1 MHLIFLKGCWVLPL
15 KKVAVLKISN
25 CWWGFL
31 GTFVTS
37 TLLLH
42 LPDDLSRHG
51 GMEIDCVVP
60 QALSCLVTLS
70 TATFEWFAYA
80 DLCSVAVLGV
90 VLDTVHIL
98 WGRRENVSAQLG
110 WHGLCFQ
117 LKTENGSALWA
128 RSINRHELLL
138 GVTHGLCSQGTRWDK
153 ENNLCGSQ
161 NSPTWVI
168 LISISQCMSLPKEY
182 HFMGSH
188 MVALC
193 ILTSFSYS
201 TDKSYSEVH
210 LQANKE
216 LAGRLGSH
224 LFKEL
229 RLPPW
234 WVCSVL
240 CHCF

>member
-1 MHLIFLKGCWVLPL
+1 MHLTFLKGCWVLPL

-37 TLLLH
+37 KLLLH

-70 TATFEWFAYA
+70 TATFERFAYT

-98 WGRRENVSAQLG
+98 WGRRENVSAQVG

-117 LKTENGSALWA
+117 LKPENGSMLWA
-128 RSINRHELLL
+128 KSDNCQEPGAPTGYYTWAALPRCQAGQGQEFVWLSKLTYLANPDVYLPIYITSQRIPCNGL
-138 GVTHGLCSQGTRWDK
+138 THGCS
-153 ENNLCGSQ
+153 
-161 NSPTWVI
+161 
-168 LISISQCMSLPKEY
+168 
-182 HFMGSH
+182 
-188 MVALC
+188 
-193 ILTSFSYS
+193 
-201 TDKSYSEVH
+201 
-210 LQANKE
+210 
-216 LAGRLGSH
+216 
-224 LFKEL
+224 L
-229 RLPPW
+229 RPDI
-234 WVCSVL
+234 
-240 CHCF
+240 FFI